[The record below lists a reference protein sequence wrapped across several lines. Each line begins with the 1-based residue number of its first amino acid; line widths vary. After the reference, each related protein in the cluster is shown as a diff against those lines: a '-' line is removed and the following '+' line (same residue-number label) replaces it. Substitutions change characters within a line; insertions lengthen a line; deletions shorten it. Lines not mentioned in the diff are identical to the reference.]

1 MKVAKA
7 TFIVA
12 GENAPP
18 PHPPQ
23 SLNDSAD
30 TDLRGLMVV
39 LQNKVNN

>member
-12 GENAPP
+12 GENAP

-39 LQNKVNN
+39 LENKVNN

>member
-18 PHPPQ
+18 Q
-23 SLNDSAD
+23 SLNDSVD

-39 LQNKVNN
+39 LENKVNN

>member
-12 GENAPP
+12 GENAP
-18 PHPPQ
+18 PPQ

-39 LQNKVNN
+39 LENKVNN

>member
-18 PHPPQ
+18 PPQ
-23 SLNDSAD
+23 SLNDSVD

-39 LQNKVNN
+39 LENKVHN